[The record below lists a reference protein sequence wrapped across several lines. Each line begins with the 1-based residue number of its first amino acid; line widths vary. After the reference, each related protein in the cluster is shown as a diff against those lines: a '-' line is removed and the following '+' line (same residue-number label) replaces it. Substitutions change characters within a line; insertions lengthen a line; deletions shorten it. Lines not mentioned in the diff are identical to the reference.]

1 MAKDKA
7 LEKTDA
13 APEVK
18 SKATVKKATAKKAK
32 TKKSASKKA
41 EVDAEAADE
50 AAPVK
55 KTKATRAKRKKKS
68 LVIVES
74 PAKARTIN
82 KYLGTDYVV
91 RASMGH
97 IRDLPKGKFG
107 VDIDNNFDPAYTVIR
122 GKGKVISELK
132 KLAKAAD
139 KVYLA
144 PDLDREG
151 EAIAWH
157 LQEILDVPEDRIF
170 RVVFNEIT
178 KKAILAAFEAPG
190 RLDIGKVDAQQARR
204 VLDRIMGYKLS
215 PLLWKKI
222 AKGLSAG
229 RVQSVAVR
237 LIVQREKEIRAFI
250 SEEYW
255 RVTAFLGADS
265 KPFTADLRRLGD
277 RRIEKNLTEDQAM
290 DLVRRIGGEE
300 LPLEDEN
307 DKKRVNLKGVNELE
321 LVEIEEKP
329 KTRRP
334 TPPFT
339 TSQLQQK
346 ASTMLRFSAKKTMMI
361 AQQLYEG
368 IDVGEGEGSVGL
380 ITYMR
385 TDSTR
390 VSDTAIEGVRAVI
403 EQDYGKDYL
412 PEKPNV
418 FRTKSKNAQEAHE
431 AIRPTEAYRTPAK
444 LEKSLTKDQFR
455 LYQLIWR
462 KMVSSQMQPARAKVT
477 TAIFEFPERNA
488 TERDPERVGRF
499 VAQGEV
505 MVFDGYLRAFSTES
519 ATASAK
525 DDQTLPSGLVEGLL
539 KVPDRILGS
548 QHFTQPPPRFTEATL
563 VKELE
568 KKGIGRPST
577 YATII
582 STIQDRGYV
591 NLETR
596 RFFATELGEIVTD
609 RLVDHFGRI
618 INTDFT
624 AQMEGDLDSVENG
637 DAVWT
642 DVVARFHKLFAEDLA
657 KAETDMRS
665 LKSDPE
671 LTDIKCDKCQS
682 PMAVLYNK
690 RGKFLGCSKY
700 PECKNTLPA
709 DGIRK
714 ENPVEE
720 TDYKCPKCESPMVIR
735 DGKRGRFLAC
745 TAFPKCKS
753 TASVDEEG
761 KIVVPK
767 KTGIDCDKCGKEMI
781 IRSSRRGP
789 FLACS
794 GFPKCRNAKPLPD
807 ELREKPKETDE
818 TCEKCGEKML
828 LKRSRWGKEFLACS
842 AYPACKNARNVEP
855 KEEEDSEATAEK

>member
-1 MAKDKA
+1 MLRAPKLGRLPMAK
-7 LEKTDA
+7 
-13 APEVK
+13 
-18 SKATVKKATAKKAK
+18 KKAAQPKDDSKDTAD
-32 TKKSASKKA
+32 
-41 EVDAEAADE
+41 EVTEE
-50 AAPVK
+50 AAPK
-55 KTKATRAKRKKKS
+55 PKSKRKAKKKA

-82 KYLGTDYVV
+82 KYLGSDYVV
-91 RASMGH
+91 KASMGH

-107 VDIDNNFDPAYTVIR
+107 IDLEHGFEPEYTTIR

-132 KLAKAAD
+132 KLAKSSES
-139 KVYLA
+139 VYLA
-144 PDLDREG
+144 PDMDREG

-157 LQEILDVPEDRIF
+157 LAESLEVPDERVF

-178 KKAILAAFEAPG
+178 KKAILQAFETPG
-190 RLDIGKVDAQQARR
+190 RVDTDKVEAQQARR

-237 LIVQREKEIRAFI
+237 LLVEREKEIRAFK

-255 RVTAFLGADS
+255 RVTAQFKLDGKEFSAE
-265 KPFTADLRRLGD
+265 LRRLGD
-277 RRIEKNLTEDQAM
+277 KRIEKNLDGETAKA
-290 DLVRRIGGEE
+290 LVARIGSD
-300 LPLEDEN
+300 PLE
-307 DKKRVNLKGVNELE
+307 LA
-321 LVEIEEKP
+321 EIEEKP

-368 IDVGEGEGSVGL
+368 MDVPGEGSVGL

-385 TDSTR
+385 TDSVR
-390 VSDTAIEGVRAVI
+390 VSDDALAQVRDLI
-403 EQDYGKDYL
+403 QDNYGADYL
-412 PEKPNV
+412 PKNPNV
-418 FRTKSKNAQEAHE
+418 YKTKAKAAQEAHE
-431 AIRPTEAYRTPAK
+431 AIRPTDALRTPEK
-444 LEKSLTKDQFR
+444 LEKILNSDQYR
-455 LYQLIWR
+455 LYKLIWQ
-462 KMVSSQMQPARAKVT
+462 KFVSSQMAPAKANVT
-477 TAIFEFPERNA
+477 TAYFQHPGQAQSSSEPVA
-488 TERDPERVGRF
+488 RF

-505 MVFDGYLRAFSTES
+505 PVFDGHLRVFSS
-519 ATASAK
+519 DKAPKASDRDAKPEMKQGAEAAAAAIAAAEAKAK
-525 DDQTLPSGLVEGLL
+525 DQALPKGLVPGNTYPPKTIEET
-539 KVPDRILGS
+539 

-591 NLETR
+591 TLEQR
-596 RFFATELGEIVTD
+596 RFTATELGEIVTD
-609 RLVDHFGRI
+609 RLVEHFGDL

-624 AQMEGDLDSVENG
+624 SLMENDLDSVESG
-637 DAVWT
+637 KVRWT
-642 DVVARFHKLFAEDLA
+642 DVVERFHKLFVKDLE
-657 KAETDMRS
+657 KAETDMVS
-665 LKSDPE
+665 IKTNPE
-671 LTDIKCDKCQS
+671 LTEIPCDKCGS
-682 PMAVLYNK
+682 PMAVLFNK

-700 PECKNTLPA
+700 PDCKNTMSP
-709 DGIRK
+709 DGKREKSEAI
-714 ENPVEE
+714 E

-753 TASVDEEG
+753 TASVDEDG
-761 KIVVPK
+761 KIVEPK
-767 KTGIDCDKCGKEMI
+767 KTGIDCDKCGSEMV
-781 IRSSRRGP
+781 IRGSKRGP

-807 ELREKPKETDE
+807 ELREAPKETDE
-818 TCEKCGEKML
+818 KCDKCGEPMVIKQ
-828 LKRSRWGKEFLACS
+828 SRWGKEFLACS
-842 AYPACKNARNVEP
+842 GYPACKNARDIVKEKSEGEDGEKREGAAAEEP
-855 KEEEDSEATAEK
+855 AEA